1 MKMAWENHSGEIG
14 KKIEVSFFLFYT
26 DIILEGTVRR
36 KVVLPDPPLVD
47 GPASLVIIRQ
57 PALPSLP
64 RRGREIG
71 ASNLL
76 SFRIKVN
83 DLCALFQL
91 VR

>member
-1 MKMAWENHSGEIG
+1 MKVAWENHSGEVG
-14 KKIEVSFFLFYT
+14 KKIEASFIFYT
-26 DIILEGTVRR
+26 DNILEGTVRR

-76 SFRIKVN
+76 FFRIKVN
-83 DLCALFQL
+83 DLCALFKL